1 MENQPPP
8 PIAVLST
15 IAQEINSIRHSGTHY
30 DIPSWLWNDLMRW
43 HSEAVQSLDHAR
55 AQRDAA

>member
-15 IAQEINSIRHSGTHY
+15 IAQELNQMRCLGKP
-30 DIPSWLWNDLMRW
+30 DNIPQWHWDRMMRW

>member
-15 IAQEINSIRHSGTHY
+15 IAQELGAIRRLPQGNVP
-30 DIPSWLWNDLMRW
+30 DWLWKQMGDW
-43 HSEAVQSLDHAR
+43 HERACVSLVNAR
-55 AQRDAA
+55 EMEVSL

>member
-8 PIAVLST
+8 PIAVLSQIT
-15 IAQEINSIRHSGTHY
+15 QWLNAIRCSGQH
-30 DIPSWLWNDLMRW
+30 DIPNWLWDDMMRL